1 MLIKIPDADDA
12 FVEKLKRQTGS
23 STGSKAYAK
32 AAAEY
37 DFLVKTV
44 EWQKR
49 EIARLEEL
57 VAVRDQTL
65 KGARSAAILLL
76 EATGQGDLLNDSV
89 PESSPARRRPAPAAD
104 DFGTETK
111 LTPQV
116 GETMDHFLARLNRQ
130 GRS

>member
-1 MLIKIPDADDA
+1 MPDDA

-23 STGSKAYAK
+23 STGSRHTPK

-57 VAVRDQTL
+57 VAVRDQT
-65 KGARSAAILLL
+65 
-76 EATGQGDLLNDSV
+76 
-89 PESSPARRRPAPAAD
+89 
-104 DFGTETK
+104 
-111 LTPQV
+111 
-116 GETMDHFLARLNRQ
+116 
-130 GRS
+130 